1 MAKLWVPQR
10 THPEEPKH
18 QPLAEL
24 ECPKCQRVIGSYNQH
39 GWVICWSDTLPREG
53 CGWFLRIYPG
63 PFGKLM
69 ADAVISVTAEWA
81 PLEGDPRLIVKA
93 MRMVTEYWV
102 SHGIMQM
109 RHSQDETSVR
119 MTGYPDWHTFNVER
133 ERKDAEDR
141 GLPTDGIR

>member
-24 ECPKCQRVIGSYNQH
+24 ECPKCQTVIWTLNQH
-39 GWVICWSDTLPREG
+39 GWVICWSDTLPPQG
-53 CGWFLRIYPG
+53 CGWFLRTYPG

-69 ADAVISVTAEWA
+69 ADAVLSVEPDRATGRA
-81 PLEGDPRLIVKA
+81 PAWLVVKA
-93 MRMVTEYWV
+93 MRMVTEYWEK
-102 SHGIMQM
+102 HGIMQT

-119 MTGYPDWHTFNVER
+119 MTGYPDWHTYNVAE
-133 ERKDAEDR
+133 ERKEAEDR
-141 GLPTDGIR
+141 GLPTDDIR